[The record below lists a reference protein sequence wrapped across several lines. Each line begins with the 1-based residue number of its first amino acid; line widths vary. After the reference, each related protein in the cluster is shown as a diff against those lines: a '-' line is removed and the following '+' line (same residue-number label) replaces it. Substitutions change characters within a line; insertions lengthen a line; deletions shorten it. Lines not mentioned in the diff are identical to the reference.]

1 MNTIIIKLNKMK
13 TIKLTILGLF
23 ISITSFSQLI
33 WNFEVPNPNNITDS
47 LCYNVSENKVFEF
60 DPETTE
66 LINKITYEEYVYIKF
81 TLDSN
86 QVMRLNFYDNCKSCK
101 VDGKRFM
108 IVFGRKGE
116 VSKGYFNSKPG
127 RFMIYGDVVEK
138 VYVSKPIE

>member
-1 MNTIIIKLNKMK
+1 MK

-66 LINKITYEEYVYIKF
+66 LINKITYKEYEYIKF

-116 VSKGYFNSKPG
+116 ISKGTINSKSKF
-127 RFMIYGDVVEK
+127 FMIYGDLVRNI
-138 VYVSKPIE
+138 YISNPIE